1 MVNRIASVSL
11 ERLVHIDREPALVLF
26 TGEWCGD
33 CAAFAPLWKRW
44 TSGRTEPIYTV
55 EVMRGAPE
63 WNDWEIDEI
72 PTVVAYSDGEERG
85 RSAGAIL
92 EKDLDGLLQQV
103 TRTKVV
109 KRRSP

>member
-11 ERLVHIDREPALVLF
+11 NRLVYVDRKPALVLF

-55 EVMRGAPE
+55 EVLRGASE
-63 WNDWEIDEI
+63 WKDWGIAEI
-72 PTVVAYSDGEERG
+72 PTVVAYSDGAEQG

-92 EKDLDGLLQQV
+92 EKDLDGLLQHVAQI
-103 TRTKVV
+103 KIA
-109 KRRSP
+109 KKGSH

>member
-1 MVNRIASVSL
+1 MSL
-11 ERLVHIDREPALVLF
+11 DRLVHTDRKPALVLF

-44 TSGRTEPIYTV
+44 TSGRAEPIYEV
-55 EVMRGAPE
+55 EALRGGPE

-72 PTVVAYSDGEERG
+72 PTVVAYSDGAEKG

-92 EKDLDGLLQQV
+92 ENGLDGLLQYVSQTNV
-103 TRTKVV
+103 TRK
-109 KRRSP
+109 RSP

>member
-11 ERLVHIDREPALVLF
+11 NRLVYVERKPALVLF

-55 EVMRGAPE
+55 EVLRGGPE
-63 WNDWEIDEI
+63 WDDWEIDEI
-72 PTVVAYSDGEERG
+72 PTVVAYSDGAEKG
-85 RSAGAIL
+85 RSTGAIL
-92 EKDLDGLLQQV
+92 EKDLDGLLQHITQ
-103 TRTKVV
+103 TKVA
-109 KRRSP
+109 KKESL

>member
-1 MVNRIASVSL
+1 LVNRIASVSL
-11 ERLVHIDREPALVLF
+11 NRLVHIDRKPALVLF

-55 EVMRGAPE
+55 EVLRGAPE

-72 PTVVAYSDGEERG
+72 PTVVAYSDGAERR

-92 EKDLDGLLQQV
+92 EKDLDGLLHHVAQ
-103 TRTKVV
+103 TKGA
-109 KRRSP
+109 KKGSP